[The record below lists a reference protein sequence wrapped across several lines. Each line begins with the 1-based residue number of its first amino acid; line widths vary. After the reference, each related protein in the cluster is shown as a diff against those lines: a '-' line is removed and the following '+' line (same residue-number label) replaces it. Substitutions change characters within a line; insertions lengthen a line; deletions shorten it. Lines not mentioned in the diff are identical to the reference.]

1 LSGFWVQMDL
11 RRKIDGVDVIASEDE
26 VWFVQEERICWT
38 TREELWSGSSRL
50 SRILREKGYRINSQ
64 SFPKKL
70 RELVLTLSKSG

>member
-1 LSGFWVQMDL
+1 LDV
-11 RRKIDGVDVIASEDE
+11 RRKIDGVDVIASENE
-26 VWFVQEERICWT
+26 VWFVQDERICWT

-50 SRILREKGYRINSQ
+50 GQVLREKGYRIHSQ

>member
-1 LSGFWVQMDL
+1 MDI
-11 RRKIDGVDVIASEDE
+11 RRKIDGVNVIASENE
-26 VWFVQEERICWT
+26 VWFVQDERICWT

-50 SRILREKGYRINSQ
+50 SQVLREKGYRIHSQ

>member
-1 LSGFWVQMDL
+1 MWTRLDL
-11 RRKIDGVDVIASEDE
+11 RRRIDGVDVIASENE
-26 VWFVQEERICWT
+26 VWFLQDGRICWT

-50 SRILREKGYRINSQ
+50 SQVLREKGYRIHSQ